1 MRELSR
7 LHVLVTGALGFIGS
21 NVCSEL
27 VQMGHKVTGLDHG
40 VRHSIKQ
47 IDPRVLDASRVS
59 WKYCDISMEAELS
72 KVLDSIEQPVDGIF
86 HFAGLNPGRFD
97 EISAFF
103 KNNFTATLNIL
114 AMANKLGIRKIV
126 LGSTISVYGVGANQH
141 VPEYLP
147 VDESHVTRPYDFYDI
162 SKYQA
167 EQICKFY
174 HDRFDIGIS
183 ILRISKTFGPGLQDG
198 FVRKAAD
205 MALSNSPITVEGQV
219 STDFVYVTDVA
230 KASLAAFEKPDGHQ
244 IFNIGSGEELTWYQ
258 LCSRIIGLAGS
269 SSKII
274 YHDKPKARFSLDISK
289 AKHHLAYTPTEIEE
303 GLRKYIN
310 YLRHSKN

>member
-86 HFAGLNPGRFD
+86 HFAGLTRRLD
-97 EISAFF
+97 DVCAYF